1 MHFTLLDTHFFLVH
15 HHHPQVNMG
24 DELAFHE
31 RIRKYHK
38 DLLTDVERDVGN
50 IVECTFASRYAATE
64 LPKDQIPLAGMPSR
78 VAYQLIHDIRQL
90 DANPRLNLASF
101 VTTVCDDACVVC
113 SLVTQQCVCVDVH
126 TIFKNP

>member
-1 MHFTLLDTHFFLVH
+1 MA
-15 HHHPQVNMG
+15 

-31 RIRKYHK
+31 KVRKYHK

-50 IVECTFASRYAATE
+50 IVECTFASRYTATE
-64 LPKDQIPLAGMPSR
+64 LPKDQVPPVGMPSR

-101 VTTVCDDACVVC
+101 VTTVGNEHYCGCWKICNMMVITTPHHL
-113 SLVTQQCVCVDVH
+113 SLVITTPHRSRPPLDPTVDGARGQ
-126 TIFKNP
+126 